1 MVVGRMKRNGGS
13 PPGVDR
19 ALFAQLGIPR
29 LCSKLALRVEVGIC
43 SRIRNDFNCHV
54 GLRAGTV
61 DDWDRVCHNFCTV
74 ELDTQKGDT
83 REPSHSKGAREP

>member
-1 MVVGRMKRNGGS
+1 MS
-13 PPGVDR
+13 
-19 ALFAQLGIPR
+19 GITEKDIHGLSIATLAR
-29 LCSKLALRVEVGIC
+29 LALRVAVGVC